1 VKRNLFPVGLF
12 AAIFLVGCDPG
23 ITIRQSTPAADSESY
38 SGPMKERLTI
48 AVEPS
53 NHLIGET
60 WYVSKFEIT
69 NSFREQIT
77 VTDAQLM
84 ALGVTYSNQ
93 LRTAQDIYPAVI
105 QPDHKQILGAKFDLQ
120 TDVKTAFSQPV
131 QLRVIFTIGQKR
143 EVATIMLTGR

>member
-1 VKRNLFPVGLF
+1 
-12 AAIFLVGCDPG
+12 
-23 ITIRQSTPAADSESY
+23 
-38 SGPMKERLTI
+38 MKERLTI